1 MTDTD
6 TARRERPDFG
16 PERGR
21 NLVYVGRN
29 TTIADV
35 VKYIDEQAAEIAA
48 LQASCDEWRSRAS
61 NKATDNMDLR
71 SEIAALREQIKALE
85 DIIAGAIQRS
95 WTQDDCNKFWIAAG
109 EKNP

>member
-1 MTDTD
+1 MTDAD

-48 LQASCDEWRSRAS
+48 LREAVREAYETMESCGH
-61 NKATDNMDLR
+61 DNWCDWSVVR
-71 SEIAALREQIKALE
+71 RALE
-85 DIIAGAIQRS
+85 E
-95 WTQDDCNKFWIAAG
+95 T
-109 EKNP
+109 P